1 MASASRKSPS
11 QQYQQPRQLSQQ
23 DVNEIVRQLSE
34 VIQQAYGGQQ
44 TGQPR
49 F

>member
-1 MASASRKSPS
+1 MGPGP
-11 QQYQQPRQLSQQ
+11 QQNPLQPYQQPRQLGQQ

-44 TGQPR
+44 TGQLR